1 MGASLSS
8 EGEPG
13 GVITVQQTGAIG
25 PQQDD
30 EAYLRQ
36 LAELQH
42 SLPILPDSVAEPSS
56 IWAKTLGG
64 SSAAG
69 ASTKPLQQLVAD
81 YQRFTRWHCRRIVE
95 QQEKLNAGIPKLEQQ
110 AEWVQQRA
118 AESCRKMLAAQANLA
133 GVADV
138 QRELEEL
145 TSRLQRVQQSMAEV
159 ERLVAAQKQQK
170 QRQWGEQRHE
180 QQEQQQA
187 KQQQQ
192 VVDQQPTT
200 QHISAC

>member
-1 MGASLSS
+1 MLKQGAHNKNNNYGLMRRF
-8 EGEPG
+8 P
-13 GVITVQQTGAIG
+13 
-25 PQQDD
+25 
-30 EAYLRQ
+30 
-36 LAELQH
+36 
-42 SLPILPDSVAEPSS
+42 
-56 IWAKTLGG
+56 
-64 SSAAG
+64 AG
-69 ASTKPLQQLVAD
+69 AGAPLPHLSAEPLQQLVAD
-81 YQRFTRWHCRRIVE
+81 YQRFTRWHCRKIVE
-95 QQEKLNAGIPKLEQQ
+95 QQVGGLGRPPVPYLTARWSIAGSTSLQSRSVQEKLNAGIPKLEQQ